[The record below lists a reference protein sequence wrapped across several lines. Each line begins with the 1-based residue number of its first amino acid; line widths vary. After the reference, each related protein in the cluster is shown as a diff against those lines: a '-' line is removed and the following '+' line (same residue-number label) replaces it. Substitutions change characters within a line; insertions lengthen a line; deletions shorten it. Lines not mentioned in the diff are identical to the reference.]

1 MVDDDGTKER
11 EKACESGP
19 PNADV
24 VRNVQSSVMP
34 VMDNRYI
41 TGITHFF

>member
-34 VMDNRYI
+34 VMDNRKMNDN
-41 TGITHFF
+41 TK